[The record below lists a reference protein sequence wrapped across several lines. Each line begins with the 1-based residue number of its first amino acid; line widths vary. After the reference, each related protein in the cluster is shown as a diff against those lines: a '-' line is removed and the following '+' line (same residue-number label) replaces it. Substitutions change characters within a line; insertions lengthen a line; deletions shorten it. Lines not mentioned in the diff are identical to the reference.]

1 MTDGGEQEPVQT
13 ICVAAIAGAQGVR
26 GAVRIKSF
34 TEDPAAIGALSGLA
48 DEHGRP
54 VRLTVSE
61 TRDDRVIARI
71 EGVGDRDAAQALKG
85 TRLYIPRAALPD
97 AAEDEFYHADLIDLA
112 VETLDGTALGTV
124 KAMHDFGAG
133 AIVEI
138 ARDGGTFLMP
148 FNGTTV
154 PHVDLAGRRMVIA
167 PPPGL
172 PGFDDGYDDGDEGGQ

>member
-1 MTDGGEQEPVQT
+1 VTDGGEQEPVQT

-61 TRDDRVIARI
+61 TRGDRLIARI

-97 AAEDEFYHADLIDLA
+97 AAEDEFYHADLIGLA
-112 VETLDGTALGTV
+112 VETLDGTVLGAV

-133 AIVEI
+133 DIVEI
-138 ARDGGTFLMP
+138 TGDDGAFLMP
-148 FNGTTV
+148 FNSASV
-154 PHVDLAGRRMVIA
+154 PHVDLAGRRMVVD

-172 PGFDDGYDDGDEGGQ
+172 PGLPGFDAGGEGG

>member
-34 TEDPAAIGALSGLA
+34 TEDPASIGALAGLA

-61 TRDDRVIARI
+61 TRGDRVIARI
-71 EGVGDRDAAQALKG
+71 EGVGDRDSAQALKG

-97 AAEDEFYHADLIDLA
+97 AAEDEYYHADLIGLA
-112 VETLDGTALGTV
+112 VETLDGAARGTV

-133 AIVEI
+133 DIVEI
-138 ARDGGTFLMP
+138 DGDGAAFLMP
-148 FNGTTV
+148 FNGATV
-154 PHVDLAGRRMVIA
+154 PHVDLGGRRMVVD

-172 PGFDDGYDDGDEGGQ
+172 PGFPGDKDGDEGGQ